1 MILNNEISRTIHV
14 EKLMAKKMT
23 KSEITQMRQKLQSEI
38 DWDLLEQLDMEEEG
52 QVLPMQDPPQ
62 TKASSQD
69 TLPPLGQ
76 PICEH
81 PGPVPAMDAPPKD
94 PPSRM

>member
-1 MILNNEISRTIHV
+1 MGNKT
-14 EKLMAKKMT
+14 T
-23 KSEITQMRQKLQSEI
+23 KDQTTPTLQGNPFKIDWGKEI

-52 QVLPMQDPPQ
+52 QVLPMRDPPQ
-62 TKASSQD
+62 TTASSQD

-81 PGPVPAMDAPPKD
+81 PGPVPAMDAPPKGS
-94 PPSRM
+94 PSRK

>member
-1 MILNNEISRTIHV
+1 
-14 EKLMAKKMT
+14 MAKKMT

-52 QVLPMQDPPQ
+52 QVLPMRDPPQ
-62 TKASSQD
+62 TTASSS
-69 TLPPLGQ
+69 PLGQ

-81 PGPVPAMDAPPKD
+81 PGPVPAMDAPPKGS
-94 PPSRM
+94 PSRK